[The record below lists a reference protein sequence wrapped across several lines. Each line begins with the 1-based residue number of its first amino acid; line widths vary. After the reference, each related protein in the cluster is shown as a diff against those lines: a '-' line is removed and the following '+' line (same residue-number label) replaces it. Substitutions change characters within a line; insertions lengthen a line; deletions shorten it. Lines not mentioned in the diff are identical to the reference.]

1 MENNI
6 IHSQPGFST
15 SAGNDTLQLSPI
27 KANEDYL
34 KEWNEHL
41 NDFVCLTRNGK
52 LVSNS
57 LYRIGGLDNPKP
69 ATDRYFMLIKYVE
82 ALYDDTFV
90 KDKTRK
96 KHLEGRW
103 CIIDSNGIEKV
114 EFDSFKSPYL
124 IKDSCIYSLN
134 GNYYNIETGELY
146 CHTFSSMSSKDYLFL
161 NNQFDKDISKRGVLK
176 ISKRTGF
183 VELFI

>member
-1 MENNI
+1 MEI
-6 IHSQPGFST
+6 ILFEPGT
-15 SAGNDTLQLSPI
+15 SAGNGSLQLSPI
-27 KANEDYL
+27 KVNEDYL

-52 LVSNS
+52 LISNS
-57 LYRIGGLDNPKP
+57 LYRVGGLNNPKP
-69 ATDRYFMLIKYVE
+69 DKDRYFMLIKYVE
-82 ALYDDTFV
+82 AYYSADILKMSKST
-90 KDKTRK
+90 TGP

-114 EFDSFKSPYL
+114 EFDYFKSPYL
-124 IKDSCIYSLN
+124 VEDSCIYSLN

-176 ISKRTGF
+176 ISKRTGLT
-183 VELFI
+183 ELFI